1 MVGDT
6 GFSGWK
12 NGMEQSFFVFDR
24 IDVTVGP
31 EEVLK
36 QLGYPRADSAGA
48 GFRQRVEV
56 ELNEALRLIEPRG
69 AYLLVD
75 GARRTGLE
83 LFAGAEKMAPALATI
98 GPGVEARARTLVKD
112 QQGAGALIVDAVGT
126 IAVEKA
132 ADFIEGRIREH
143 FAGQGW
149 YVSRRYAPGYCGWDL
164 KAQRELLGHFPDT
177 LGVELTE
184 GCLMVPEKSLSFVCL
199 LDREGDFAWVK
210 MGNCKVCRQEECSYR
225 LHQYRPHSRGK

>member
-1 MVGDT
+1 MVGDA

-24 IDVTVGP
+24 IDVTVGV

-36 QLGYPRADSAGA
+36 QSGYPRADRAGA
-48 GFRQRVEV
+48 GFRKRVEA
-56 ELNEALRLIEPRG
+56 ELPAVLRLIEPRG

-83 LFAGAEKMAPALATI
+83 LFADAEKVVWALATI
-98 GPGVEARARTLVKD
+98 GPAIETRARTLVKD

-126 IAVEKA
+126 IAAEKA

-149 YVSRRYAPGYCGWDL
+149 CVSRRYAPGYCGWDL
-164 KAQRELLGHFPDT
+164 TAQKELLAHFPDT
-177 LGVELTE
+177 LGIDLTDS
-184 GCLMVPEKSLSFVCL
+184 CLMLPEKSLSFVCL
-199 LDREGDFAWVK
+199 LGRESDFDRVK
-210 MGNCKVCRQEECSYR
+210 VGNCKVCRQEECSYR
-225 LHQYRPHSRGK
+225 LHEYRPDSQSE